1 MSIFAYVGV
10 PGSGK
15 SYEVVSNVIVPA
27 ICEGRRVVTNIYG
40 INHDEIIK
48 YAEKKKL
55 LKDGITPGEIIFV
68 ENERIVAPDFWPVHE
83 NQERA
88 LCKPGDLI
96 VVDECH
102 RFFENDKSLSKD
114 AKIFAAEHR
123 HYADPETGRTCDF
136 ILVNQSVT
144 NLPRFFRDRIEKTF
158 RMRKL
163 KQLGLS
169 RSYCVDVY
177 DGAKITKS
185 TFLSNYVCKYSK
197 DVFRLYSSHHVQN
210 AQESTVDSRGVLFKK
225 RTIIF
230 VLVFLAGTVWAV
242 FHYVV
247 SFFNPDENTLVNDVD
262 SNSESQ
268 TTGNINHSVNQPLNN
283 TDNKQ
288 VTGADNSHPA
298 PSEKWCIVGRF
309 SDGQKNWI
317 FVRDAENRLR
327 MASASGFTGYNIM
340 AEGEL
345 DGEKITAW
353 SCNKPVSSR
362 SSFPS
367 SVNTGAGG

>member
-27 ICEGRRVVTNIYG
+27 ICEGRRVVTNVYG

-48 YAEKKKL
+48 YAEKKKM

-68 ENERIVAPDFWPVHE
+68 ENERIIAPDFWPVHE

-247 SFFNPDENTLVNDVD
+247 SFFNPDGNTLVNDVH
-262 SNSESQ
+262 SKAESQ
-268 TTGNINHSVNQPLNN
+268 TADNINHSVNQSLNN

-309 SDGQKNWI
+309 SDGRKNWI

-353 SCNKPVSSR
+353 SCNKPVSVR
-362 SSFPS
+362 SVS
-367 SVNTGAGG
+367 SSTLNTGAGG

>member
-1 MSIFAYVGV
+1 
-10 PGSGK
+10 
-15 SYEVVSNVIVPA
+15 
-27 ICEGRRVVTNIYG
+27 
-40 INHDEIIK
+40 
-48 YAEKKKL
+48 
-55 LKDGITPGEIIFV
+55 
-68 ENERIVAPDFWPVHE
+68 
-83 NQERA
+83 
-88 LCKPGDLI
+88 
-96 VVDECH
+96 
-102 RFFENDKSLSKD
+102 
-114 AKIFAAEHR
+114 
-123 HYADPETGRTCDF
+123 
-136 ILVNQSVT
+136 
-144 NLPRFFRDRIEKTF
+144 FRDRIEKTF

-177 DGAKITKS
+177 DGAKLTKS

-225 RTIIF
+225 RTIIL
-230 VLVFLAGTVWAV
+230 VLVFLAVTVWAV

-262 SNSESQ
+262 SRAESQ
-268 TTGNINHSVNQPLNN
+268 TSDNINHSVNQSLNN

-309 SDGQKNWI
+309 SDGQRNWI

-362 SSFPS
+362 SFFPS

>member
-40 INHDEIIK
+40 VNHDEIIK

-55 LKDGITPGEIIFV
+55 LKDGISPGEIVFV
-68 ENERIVAPDFWPVHE
+68 ENERIITPDFWPVHE
-83 NQERA
+83 NQERS

-96 VVDECH
+96 VIDECH

-185 TFLSNYVCKYSK
+185 TFLSNYVCKYNK

-230 VLVFLAGTVWAV
+230 VLIFLSGTVWAV

-247 SFFNPDENTLVNDVD
+247 AFFNPDKNTLVNDVD
-262 SNSESQ
+262 FRAELQ
-268 TTGNINHSVNQPLNN
+268 TVDNTNHSVNHAVN
-283 TDNKQ
+283 TQGTATAKSQ
-288 VTGADNSHPA
+288 TE
-298 PSEKWCIVGRF
+298 PSDKWCIVGRF

-340 AEGEL
+340 TEGVL

-353 SCNKPVSSR
+353 SCNKPDSSR

-367 SVNTGAGG
+367 SVN

>member
-40 INHDEIIK
+40 INYDEILD

-55 LKDGITPGEIIFV
+55 LKDGIKPGEIICV
-68 ENERIVAPDFWPVHE
+68 DNERIIAPDFYPVHE
-83 NQERA
+83 NQERS

-96 VVDECH
+96 IVDECH
-102 RFFENDKSLSKD
+102 RFYENDKSLSKD

-163 KQLGLS
+163 RQLGLS

-185 TFLSNYVCKYSK
+185 RFLSNYVCKYSK

-230 VLVFLAGTVWAV
+230 VLFFLSGTVWAV

-247 SFFNPDENTLVNDVD
+247 AFFNPDENTLVNDVD
-262 SNSESQ
+262 SRTESQ
-268 TTGNINHSVNQPLNN
+268 PADNTNLSVNHAV
-283 TDNKQ
+283 NKPGVGTANLQ
-288 VTGADNSHPA
+288 TT
-298 PSEKWCIVGRF
+298 PSDKWCIVGRF
-309 SDGQKNWI
+309 SDGRKNWI

-353 SCNKPVSSR
+353 SCNKPVSVR
-362 SSFPS
+362 SVS
-367 SVNTGAGG
+367 SSTLNTGAGG

>member
-27 ICEGRRVVTNIYG
+27 VCEGRRVVTNIYG

-55 LKDGITPGEIIFV
+55 LKDGISPGEIIFV
-68 ENERIVAPDFWPVHE
+68 ENERIIAPDFWPVHE

-102 RFFENDKSLSKD
+102 RFFENDKSLSRD

-144 NLPRFFRDRIEKTF
+144 NFPRFFRDRIEKTF

-177 DGAKITKS
+177 DGAKLTKS
-185 TFLSNYVCKYSK
+185 TFLSSYVCKYSK
-197 DVFRLYSSHHVQN
+197 DVFRLYSSHHVKN
-210 AQESTVDSRGVLFKK
+210 AQESTVDSRGVIFKK

-230 VLVFLAGTVWAV
+230 ALVFLAGAVWAV

-247 SFFNPDENTLVNDVD
+247 AFFKPEQNTLTSSTAD
-262 SNSESQ
+262 
-268 TTGNINHSVNQPLNN
+268 N
-283 TDNKQ
+283 TPSPVTDKPDNKPHNKQ
-288 VTGADNSHPA
+288 DGEAVVVSD
-298 PSEKWCIVGRF
+298 KWCIVGRF
-309 SDGQKNWI
+309 SDGARNWV
-317 FVRDAENRLR
+317 FVRDADNRLR
-327 MASASGFTGYNIM
+327 MVSARGFTGLNIM
-340 AEGEL
+340 VEGEL
-345 DGEKITAW
+345 DGQKITAW

-362 SSFPS
+362 
-367 SVNTGAGG
+367 GGFFSEGVK